1 MVGSSKVPFVGFLN
15 AEPPTGFHR
24 GSHLL
29 CKIALPFSYP
39 ATPPA
44 TRAGAVR
51 RSSDIERKY
60 REKIGFRYGGPP
72 GIAFGRP
79 ADQPAGMRIDRRV
92 ALAAFGSMAGAIAV
106 MLVITVWGYMS

>member
-1 MVGSSKVPFVGFLN
+1 MRNRRPGSIADRIFCAKSHCRFHIQPLPPQRGRVRFVG
-15 AEPPTGFHR
+15 APTE
-24 GSHLL
+24 SENIEE
-29 CKIALPFSYP
+29 KS
-39 ATPPA
+39 
-44 TRAGAVR
+44 V
-51 RSSDIERKY
+51 SDMVA
-60 REKIGFRYGGPP
+60 PP